1 MYNRNQF
8 MEDFMESFSKIDDR
22 LFDLIFNHKYD
33 LLLEVW
39 EEIRNNKELLEW
51 AIIPTKNPCG
61 DRDIV
66 NGIAIS
72 DLILR
77 DSENVDKDIYQ
88 KLVNTIYT
96 IKHIARLGA
105 YEQYAGSYLM
115 LTIMNPKL
123 KLTEKQKSFA
133 VSEAME
139 MRGTV
144 KYENRMDDFAKSL
157 DQKGIT
163 DEQTIYTSEFGPVP
177 AKAICIYISS
187 ILSLPD
193 GLENHASSGD
203 FDIRYW
209 ILKNPNWSL
218 DEKKKLVMDFWA
230 DSDEYDRTLDGWEWA
245 IVNDEANRKGYTMP
259 IFFDD
264 KDDIYNYTYEELL
277 EFYDNKKTTDE
288 IWNEI
293 QFCAFMHEIRP
304 QQMEVETDPDKL
316 EELEYRIYG

>member
-1 MYNRNQF
+1 MKNFNEVDNRMANAALDY
-8 MEDFMESFSKIDDR
+8 MI
-22 LFDLIFNHKYD
+22 D
-33 LLLEVW
+33 LLLKIWNE
-39 EEIRNNKELLEW
+39 NKDNKELLEW
-51 AIIPTKNPCG
+51 AITPTKNRFG

-66 NGIAIS
+66 NGINVSNAILLDS
-72 DLILR
+72 DNI
-77 DSENVDKDIYQ
+77 DKDIYQ
-88 KLVNTIYT
+88 KLVDLIYT
-96 IKHIARLGA
+96 NKQIARLNPVDS
-105 YEQYAGSYLM
+105 GSYLI
-115 LTIMNPKL
+115 LTLTNPKL
-123 KLTEKQKSFA
+123 KLTEEQKAFA
-133 VSEAME
+133 LSEAME
-139 MRGTV
+139 MRDTV
-144 KYENRMDDFAKSL
+144 KYVKDMEDYSKFLDKKGVSEEQKSICL
-157 DQKGIT
+157 YVK
-163 DEQTIYTSEFGPVP
+163 SMFG
-177 AKAICIYISS
+177 
-187 ILSLPD
+187 LPD

-277 EFYDNKKTTDE
+277 KFYDNKKTTDE

-293 QFCAFMHEIRP
+293 QFCALMHKIRP

>member
-1 MYNRNQF
+1 MGK
-8 MEDFMESFSKIDDR
+8 FSKIDDR

-88 KLVNTIYT
+88 KLVNIVYT
-96 IKHIARLGA
+96 NKHIARLGA
-105 YEQYAGSYLM
+105 YEQYEGSYLM
-115 LTIMNPKL
+115 LTIMNPGL

-144 KYENRMDDFAKSL
+144 KYENKMEDFAKSL
-157 DQKGIT
+157 DEKGIT

-177 AKAICIYISS
+177 AKATCIYMSS

-203 FDIRYW
+203 TDIRYW
-209 ILKNPNWSL
+209 ILRDMRSTGGL
-218 DEKKKLVMDFWA
+218 
-230 DSDEYDRTLDGWEWA
+230 
-245 IVNDEANRKGYTMP
+245 
-259 IFFDD
+259 
-264 KDDIYNYTYEELL
+264 
-277 EFYDNKKTTDE
+277 
-288 IWNEI
+288 
-293 QFCAFMHEIRP
+293 
-304 QQMEVETDPDKL
+304 
-316 EELEYRIYG
+316 RI